1 MIFSFMIY
9 NSAFFDMTQNCVFLR
24 ENETRLQAVPDGHG
38 PLVEVSVWSE
48 SFHKIRPKSRPFLA
62 ELTCKVFTEYYPW
75 VVPNLMV
82 NYVTGNG
89 MYTVNVYAR
98 KVTILIAPKVSLI
111 ALLSIPNIL
120 QQYFR
125 YRALPSSRLQQN
137 KLIFWARNNSS

>member
-1 MIFSFMIY
+1 
-9 NSAFFDMTQNCVFLR
+9 
-24 ENETRLQAVPDGHG
+24 
-38 PLVEVSVWSE
+38 
-48 SFHKIRPKSRPFLA
+48 
-62 ELTCKVFTEYYPW
+62 
-75 VVPNLMV
+75 MV

-98 KVTILIAPKVSLI
+98 KVTILIAPKVSVI

-137 KLIFWARNNSS
+137 KLIF